1 MKSVEKPVFNQYAI
15 FQTGGKQFQAIPGKT
30 ISIEKID
37 GAAGE
42 SLSFDKVLFRKDGD
56 NKFEIG
62 QPYVQGATVKASIIK
77 QTKDSKVVVFKFHR
91 RKRYKVKKGHRQ
103 LQTIIRVESI

>member
-1 MKSVEKPVFNQYAI
+1 MKSVEKPVFNEYAI

-30 ISIEKID
+30 VSIEKID
-37 GAAGE
+37 GPAGE
-42 SLSFDKVLFRKDGD
+42 SLSFDKVLFRKNGD

-62 QPYVQGATVKASIIK
+62 QPYVKGATVRASIIK
-77 QTKDSKVVVFKFHR
+77 QTKNSKVVVFKFHR

-103 LQTIIRVESI
+103 LQTIIRIESI

>member
-1 MKSVEKPVFNQYAI
+1 MKSVEKPVFNEYAI

-30 ISIEKID
+30 IAIEKID
-37 GAAGE
+37 GEAGK
-42 SLSFDKVLFRKDGD
+42 SLSFDEILFRKNGD

-62 QPYVQGATVKASIIK
+62 QPFVKGATVKATIVK
-77 QTKDSKVVVFKFHR
+77 QSKDSKVVVFKFHR

-103 LQTIIRVESI
+103 LQTIIRVQSI

>member
-1 MKSVEKPVFNQYAI
+1 MKSVEKPVFNEYAI

-30 ISIEKID
+30 VSIEKID

-42 SLSFDKVLFRKDGD
+42 SLSFDKVLFRKNGD

-62 QPYVQGATVKASIIK
+62 QPYVKGATVRASIIK
-77 QTKDSKVVVFKFHR
+77 QTKNSKVVVFKFHR

-103 LQTIIRVESI
+103 LQTIIRIESI